1 MHLRDAF
8 KSSLVPTR
16 FRIKEPWR
24 FMALAPRTHLETP
37 YVFVDAQAYIANG
50 CDWSGTHLGTLLE
63 LAREGSLKLLYTT
76 VTRREVLRQ
85 IDEKVKDALQR
96 ATKVRAMIGHAGF
109 DLTPLNDGQMSHRSA
124 AAFDSYLKA
133 ADALEVPTAANLDRL
148 LDDYFERRPP
158 FSSQKPKE
166 FPDAIVGASLIEWS
180 KGEGQPIYIVSADPD
195 FEGYCAA
202 NSSLIL
208 LKSIPDLLSRA
219 VVSRELLDDLAQRL
233 RESSV
238 VREKLAEALASR
250 PVTTPMLGSWP
261 LRARGRVEEAKITS
275 VGVVNVVARTPKSLI
290 CEFEFDAELSL
301 SLRIEDLGANPS
313 SWISK
318 SYGGLQVINRSL
330 AATINADRVSGR
342 AGFSFEKVSL
352 VDNEIVVKASELP
365 PPPRLSGGVF
375 D

>member
-1 MHLRDAF
+1 
-8 KSSLVPTR
+8 
-16 FRIKEPWR
+16 
-24 FMALAPRTHLETP
+24 MALAPRTHLETP

-50 CDWSGTHLGTLLE
+50 CDWSGTHLGSLLE
-63 LAREGSLKLLYTT
+63 LAREGSLKLLYTM

-85 IDEKVKDALQR
+85 IDEKVKDALHR
-96 ATKVRAMIGHAGF
+96 ATKVRAMIGNAGL
-109 DLTPLNDGQMSHRSA
+109 DLTPLNDEQMSRRSA

-133 ADALEVPTAANLDRL
+133 ADALEVPTAANLDKL

-180 KGEGQPIYIVSADPD
+180 KGERHPIYVVSADPD

-233 RESSV
+233 RESGF
-238 VREKLAEALASR
+238 VREMLAEALARR
-250 PVTTPMLGSWP
+250 PVTTPMLSSYP
-261 LRARGRVEEAKITS
+261 LSARGSVEKAKITS
-275 VGVVNVVARTPKSLI
+275 VGTVNVVARTPKSLI

-301 SLRIEDLGANPS
+301 SLTIQDLGENPL

-318 SYGGLQVINRSL
+318 SYGGHPVINRSL
-330 AATINADRVSGR
+330 AATINADRAPGQ
-342 AGFSFEKVSL
+342 AGFSFEKVGL